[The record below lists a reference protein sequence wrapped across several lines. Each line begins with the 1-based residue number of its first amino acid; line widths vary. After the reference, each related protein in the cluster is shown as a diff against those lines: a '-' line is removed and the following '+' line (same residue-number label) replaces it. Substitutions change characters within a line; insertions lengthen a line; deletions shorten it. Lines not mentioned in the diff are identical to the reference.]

1 MSDAAGGTP
10 MKALVLS
17 GGLGSRLRPFSHSIP
32 KQLMPIANKP
42 VLQYVIENIRDI
54 GITEIGIIV
63 GGRAAEVSAAL
74 GDGAGLG
81 VRITYLRQS
90 RPLGLA
96 HCVLIAK
103 PFLGTDDFIMYLGDN
118 MLPDGIGEFAER
130 SVRTRPAVHFL
141 VQKVADP
148 RAFGVAELDKDGT
161 VMNLEEKPSWP
172 RSHLAVMGVY
182 FFTRAI
188 HEAITAIGFSARGE
202 LEITNA
208 IQWLLA
214 RGVEVKASEY
224 HGYWKDTGRPE
235 DVLDC
240 NRRMLGELRSSIAGD
255 VDQASELR
263 GPVVIAA
270 GARVKRSRIEG
281 PAVIGAGTLIEESS
295 IGPDTSIGRDC
306 VLRDTAVAD
315 SIVMD
320 GAAISN
326 VQDLRDCLIG
336 RSACVCVVEP
346 GRGHHQLV
354 VGDDARIQFGIP
366 QPRSPLEVSG

>member
-1 MSDAAGGTP
+1 

-17 GGLGSRLRPFSHSIP
+17 GGLGTRLRPFSHSIP

-54 GITEIGIIV
+54 GITDICVIV
-63 GGRAAEVSAAL
+63 GGRADEIAATL
-74 GDGAGLG
+74 GDGVDLG

-96 HCVLIAK
+96 HCVWIAQ
-103 PFLGTDDFIMYLGDN
+103 PFLGTEDFIMYLGDN
-118 MLPDGIGEFAER
+118 MLPEGVVEFAER
-130 SVRTRPAVHFL
+130 FSRTRPAAHFL

-161 VMNLEEKPSWP
+161 VVNLEEKPSRP
-172 RSHLAVMGVY
+172 RSDLAVMGVY

-188 HEAITAIGFSARGE
+188 HEAIAAIGLSARGE
-202 LEITNA
+202 LEITDA

-214 RGVEVKASEY
+214 RGADVTASEY

-240 NRRMLGELRSSIAGD
+240 NRRMLGELRSSIAGA
-255 VDQASELR
+255 VDEASELR
-263 GPVVIAA
+263 GPVAIAA
-270 GARVKRSRIEG
+270 GARVIRSRIEG
-281 PAVIGAGTLIEESS
+281 PAVIGTGTLIEDSS
-295 IGPDTSIGRDC
+295 IGPGTSIGRDC
-306 VLRDTAVAD
+306 VLRDTTVAD

-320 GAAISN
+320 GAAIID
-326 VQDLRDCLIG
+326 VHGLRDCLIG
-336 RSACVCVVEP
+336 RSARVGIVEQ
-346 GRGHHQLV
+346 GHGHHQLV
-354 VGDDARIQFGIP
+354 VGDDARIQFDIP
-366 QPRSPLEVSG
+366 QPRSALEVSG